1 MTAELHTG
9 RSEQDDAVLSLLG
22 LVLLEKLAEDAIVEL
37 IDHMLAVLWM
47 VEVDV
52 WLVDA
57 LADIAGNFV
66 QDVQVTIGLK
76 ETIAPGAH
84 RK

>member
-1 MTAELHTG
+1 
-9 RSEQDDAVLSLLG
+9 V
-22 LVLLEKLAEDAIVEL
+22 EDAIVEL
-37 IDHMLAVLWM
+37 IDHMLAVLWV

-57 LADIAGNFV
+57 LSNIAGNFV
-66 QDVQVTIGLK
+66 QDVQVTIGLE
-76 ETIAPGAH
+76 ETVTPGAH